1 MAYVRIGSNELKTR
15 LIMHDCLCPISQ
27 IIIQTTHQLADFEN
41 NIPPPPPPPA
51 TLAVFIYFCLFQ
63 LTIFDYWLY

>member
-15 LIMHDCLCPISQ
+15 LIIHDCLCPISQ

-41 NIPPPPPPPA
+41 NIPPPPP
-51 TLAVFIYFCLFQ
+51 Q
-63 LTIFDYWLY
+63 L